1 MSVRPVTDREA
12 VLRAMAE
19 HDRLGRDAFFERYG
33 FVRSTRYEV
42 VHEDQPYDPAAILA
56 VAHREQHGRV
66 LASGEVEAA
75 VKQLRALD
83 FVVEHLTPPWHE
95 DEMVLALDVYLR
107 HRGQRISR
115 THAEARRLSERLW
128 MLAEQRGLRPRHPF
142 RDPEGMEQQLG
153 KFLDLDPTST
163 IKGRGDPSKLHRAVW
178 ERYWNDRPRLEQRVS
193 AILGSL
199 GVPRHEAPRGEPPS
213 IAARDA
219 PRARRKL
226 SIEELSAPF
235 DPEAEPV
242 RPEAAEPSR
251 PDPEAQLRANTTHR
265 ELLLGLEQR
274 LRMEGF
280 TCRSPPRARGDLRY
294 DLLATRER
302 LTLLVEVK
310 SLPPGGNDHDQ
321 LRLGLGQVLWYRGR
335 WREDCDD
342 PCVAVLYVERE
353 PADATTWLAVCG
365 SASVVLMWPHR
376 IGTLVEECARIA
388 TPGLGRYA
396 KGPE

>member
-19 HDRLGRDAFFERYG
+19 HDRLGRDAFLERYG
-33 FVRSTRYEV
+33 FDRPKRYEV
-42 VHEDQPYDPAAILA
+42 VHEGKPYDPAAILA

-66 LASGEVEAA
+66 LAPGEVKAA
-75 VKQLRALD
+75 GKQLRALD

-115 THAEARRLSERLW
+115 THAEAQRLSERLW
-128 MLAEQRGLRPRHPF
+128 QLAEQRGLRPRHPF

-153 KFLDLDPTST
+153 KFLDLDATST
-163 IKGRGDPSKLHRAVW
+163 RKGRGDPSKLHRRIW
-178 ERYWNDRPRLEQRVS
+178 ELYWNDRTRLEQRVS
-193 AILGSL
+193 TILSGL
-199 GVPRHEAPRGEPPS
+199 EVPREGPPRRESPS
-213 IAARDA
+213 TEARDA
-219 PRARRKL
+219 PRLRRTL
-226 SIEELSAPF
+226 SLEELSEPF

-251 PDPEAQLRANTTHR
+251 PDPEAQLRASTVHR
-265 ELLLGLEQR
+265 MLRLGLAQR
-274 LRMEGF
+274 LQAEGF
-280 TCRSPPRARGDLRY
+280 TCRSPPRARADLRY

-342 PCVAVLYVERE
+342 PCVAVLHVERE
-353 PADATTWLAVCG
+353 PADAPTWLAVCG
-365 SASVVLMWPHR
+365 SASVVLTWPER
-376 IGTLVEECARIA
+376 MGTLIEECARIA
-388 TPGLGRYA
+388 APALGRYA
-396 KGPE
+396 KGH

>member
-1 MSVRPVTDREA
+1 MSVQPVTDRDA

-19 HDRLGRDAFFERYG
+19 HDRLGRDVFLERYG
-33 FVRSTRYEV
+33 FDRPKRYEV
-42 VHEDQPYDPAAILA
+42 VHGGEHYDPAAILA
-56 VAHREQHGRV
+56 VAHGEQHGRV
-66 LASGEVEAA
+66 LAPDEVKAPG
-75 VKQLRALD
+75 KQLRALG

-95 DEMVLALDVYLR
+95 DEMVLALDVYLQ
-107 HRGQRISR
+107 HQGERISR
-115 THAEARRLSERLW
+115 THSDARRLSELLW
-128 MLAEQRGLRPRHPF
+128 QLAERRGLRPRHPF

-153 KFLDLDPTST
+153 KFLDLDPTSK
-163 IKGRGDPSKLHRAVW
+163 IKGRGDPSKLHRRVW
-178 ERYWNDRPRLEQRVS
+178 ELYWNDRPRLEHRVS

-199 GVPRHEAPRGEPPS
+199 GLPRHGAPWRESLPTE
-213 IAARDA
+213 ARDA
-219 PRARRKL
+219 PRLRRKL
-226 SIEELSAPF
+226 SIEELSEPF

-251 PDPEAQLRANTTHR
+251 PDPEALLRANIMHR
-265 ELLLGLEQR
+265 ELQLGLVQR
-274 LRMEGF
+274 LQAEGF

-321 LRLGLGQVLWYRGR
+321 LRWGLGQLLWYRGR

-353 PADATTWLAVCG
+353 PQDAPTWLAVCI
-365 SASVVLMWPHR
+365 SASVVLMWPDR
-376 IGTLVEECARIA
+376 MGTLITECSRIA
-388 TPGLGRYA
+388 APALGRYA
-396 KGPE
+396 KGLE